1 MSIDLSILNAEQ
13 RKAVTHTE
21 GPYMIN
27 AGPGSGKTQVL
38 THRIAHLIQ
47 EKKIAPYHII
57 ALTFTNKAA
66 KEMHRR
72 IQNLIKDPIKG
83 LWAGT
88 FHSLFARL
96 LRIEANALGLSRDF
110 TIYDR
115 TDSLALIKILIKE
128 LQLNEEIYKPKI
140 VLNRISSAKN
150 RLMNAQAYSQNI
162 ACIEDDKK
170 AAKPRMAEIFSHYQ
184 KRCKQAEALDFDD
197 LLLST
202 YHLLSQHKELAQK
215 YQQRFQY
222 ILVDEFQD
230 TNQVQ
235 YEILK
240 ILAIHQNLCVIGDDA
255 QSIYAFRGADIH
267 NILSFTKHFPKAQT
281 IKLEQNYRSTK
292 HIVQAVNSLI
302 QNNSQQLAKKIFTNN
317 PQGSPLSL
325 IQTSSEVEEALY
337 VANAIFD
344 THQHQRLTYDSF
356 AILYRTNSQS
366 RTLEEELRKHNIP
379 YQILGGTSFYQRKEV
394 KDLLAYL
401 RLLVNPNDEQALR
414 RIINFP
420 KRGIGSAT
428 LEKIWQWATDHHLTV
443 WEVIQKITDFMQ
455 GNTAKAIKAFADFI
469 TSYQEQVQHQDP
481 YTLATD
487 IAQKSGLLNTLYQD
501 KTPEGVSRYENIQEL
516 LNSIKSFVDQ
526 SPKGEDGLV
535 NFLQQITLVSNADQE
550 EETNTPKV
558 LLMTIHTAKGLEFP
572 YVYIVGMEEKLFPS
586 SLVGQDEIE
595 EERRLFYVALTRA
608 KTKLYLTYAKKRYR
622 FGEQKACQPSRFLQE
637 IDPSCIE
644 VNHLATPPKKQ
655 QTVTLPPSHRTNYT
669 SLHHIQ
675 APHQVDNALLSQ
687 LEVGKQVRHPVFGLG
702 LVHTILSDSPHKK
715 IIIDFEKQGHKT
727 LLLKFAPLEIL

>member
-13 RKAVTHTE
+13 CKAVTHTQ

-38 THRIAHLIQ
+38 THRIAYLIQ
-47 EKKIAPYHII
+47 EKKIPPYHII

-83 LWAGT
+83 LWIGT

-96 LRIEANALGLSRDF
+96 LRIEAQALGLSSDF

-128 LQLNEEIYKPKI
+128 LQLNDEIYKPNI
-140 VLNRISSAKN
+140 VLNRISNAKN
-150 RLMNAQAYSQNI
+150 RLMNAQAYSQNTD
-162 ACIEDDKK
+162 CIEDDQR
-170 AAKPRMAEIFSHYQ
+170 AAKPRMADLFLAYQ

-197 LLLST
+197 LLLTT
-202 YHLLSQHKELAQK
+202 YHLLSQHKELAEK

-235 YEILK
+235 YETLK
-240 ILAIHQNLCVIGDDA
+240 ILALHQNLCVIGDDA
-255 QSIYAFRGADIH
+255 QSIYAFRGATIH
-267 NILSFTKHFPKAQT
+267 NILSFTKHYPEAQT

-302 QNNSQQLAKKIFTNN
+302 QNNTQQLAKKIFTNN
-317 PQGSPLSL
+317 PQGAPLSL
-325 IQTSSEVEEALY
+325 IETSNEVEEALY
-337 VANAIFD
+337 VANVIFD
-344 THQHQRLTYDSF
+344 THQHEHLTYDNF
-356 AILYRTNSQS
+356 AILYRANSQS
-366 RTLEEELRKHNIP
+366 RILEEQLRKHNIP

-420 KRGIGSAT
+420 KRGIGPTT
-428 LEKIWQWATDHHLTV
+428 LEKIWQWAANHNLTV
-443 WEVIQKITDFMQ
+443 WQVLQKITDFMQ

-469 TSYQEQVQHQDP
+469 TSYQEQAQHQDP

-487 IAQKSGLLNTLYQD
+487 IAQKSGLLNTLYQN

-516 LNSIKSFVDQ
+516 LNAIKSFVDQ
-526 SPKGEDGLV
+526 NPNEENQLA
-535 NFLQQITLVSNADQE
+535 NFLQQITLVSSADE

-558 LLMTIHTAKGLEFP
+558 LLMTVHTAKGLEFS

-586 SLVGQDEIE
+586 SLVGEDEIE

-608 KTKLYLTYAKKRYR
+608 KTKVYLTYTKTRYR
-622 FGEQKACQPSRFLQE
+622 FGEQKACKPSRFLKE
-637 IDPSCIE
+637 IDPSCIAYK
-644 VNHLATPPKKQ
+644 NLAPSPKKQ
-655 QTVTLPPSHRTNYT
+655 QVATPLPSHRTNYT

-675 APHQVDNALLSQ
+675 APHKVNSALLNQ
-687 LEVGKQVRHPVFGLG
+687 LKIGKKVRHPIFGPG
-702 LVHTILSDSPHKK
+702 LVHEIISDNPHKK
-715 IIIDFEKQGHKT
+715 IIINFEKQGHKT